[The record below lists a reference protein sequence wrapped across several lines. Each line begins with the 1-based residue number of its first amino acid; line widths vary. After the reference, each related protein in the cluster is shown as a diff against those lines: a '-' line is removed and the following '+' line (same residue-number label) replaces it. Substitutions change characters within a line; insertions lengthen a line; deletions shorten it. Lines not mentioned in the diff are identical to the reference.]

1 MLNIENSV
9 LVPDFA
15 IGPRNGKNARM
26 TTPTFYG
33 DEIPLE
39 SHLIEIRI
47 RKLDQMFDSRDPSPF
62 LAQDLDDDAQQYVVA
77 SAQEFS
83 RRLPLA
89 LVIHVNEPVDS
100 PEKARDAGEAIRE
113 HFKRQS
119 GFTSVRL
126 KELLHDGWISLA
138 IGLAFLT
145 AALTAAAALGKWADV
160 WHWAAIF
167 REGLVICGWVA
178 MWRPL
183 QLLLYDWWP
192 ILDDRRLF
200 DRLSR
205 MPVRI
210 VCPPPPP
217 VTLRRE

>member
-1 MLNIENSV
+1 
-9 LVPDFA
+9 
-15 IGPRNGKNARM
+15 M
-26 TTPTFYG
+26 TVPTFYG

-47 RKLDQMFDSRDPSPF
+47 RKLEQMFDSRDPSPF

-83 RRLPLA
+83 ARLPLA
-89 LVIHVNEPVDS
+89 LVIHASEPVEQ

-119 GFTSVRL
+119 GFISLRL

-138 IGLAFLT
+138 IGLAFLA
-145 AALTAAAALGKWADV
+145 AALTASAALAKGAEARPWI
-160 WHWAAIF
+160 AIF
-167 REGLVICGWVA
+167 REGLTICGWVA
-178 MWRPL
+178 MWRPI
-183 QLLLYDWWP
+183 QTFLYDWWP
-192 ILDDRRLF
+192 ILGDRRLF

-205 MPVRI
+205 MPVQV
-210 VCPPPPP
+210 VCPPPPSS
-217 VTLRRE
+217 

>member
-1 MLNIENSV
+1 MTNS
-9 LVPDFA
+9 
-15 IGPRNGKNARM
+15 
-26 TTPTFYG
+26 PTFHG
-33 DEIPLE
+33 DEVPLE

-89 LVIHVNEPVDS
+89 LVIHVSEPVES
-100 PEKARDAGEAIRE
+100 AEKARDAGEAIRE
-113 HFKRQS
+113 HFTRQS
-119 GFTSVRL
+119 GFATRRL
-126 KELLHDGWISLA
+126 KDLLHDGGISLA
-138 IGLAFLT
+138 IGLGFLA
-145 AALTAAAALGKWADV
+145 AALTASAALGTWADA
-160 WHWAAIF
+160 WHGVAIF

-178 MWRPL
+178 MWRPI
-183 QLLLYDWWP
+183 QTFLYDWWP

-200 DRLSR
+200 ERLAR

-210 VCPPPPP
+210 ICPPPRP
-217 VTLRRE
+217 